1 MAFDMSRAAFGGSDG
16 LERVQRIPLD
26 RIRGNEKN
34 FYSMEGLRE
43 LAESIRMVGLLDPVC
58 VLRDGPD
65 GYRLISG
72 HRRYAAYQLL
82 REEAEG
88 YDAIPA
94 MVLEQMGDLSETFA
108 LITAN
113 ATARELSYAEKCRQE
128 QMLRETLEAMR
139 AAGMEVPK
147 NLGQYMAEQLGTS
160 RNEVSRMHSVNERLI
175 PEARAELDRGNLT
188 AQQAYEMSRRPE
200 EEQRAAVSN
209 LDTEKTAPK
218 RGFAVDDE
226 EIDKRVAVMKAANHL
241 LDGLLERIGTLRIVD
256 RSTGIM
262 ELKAGLKRRGS
273 FGDSTSWLT
282 AQDVTLA
289 VTNHGDKMR
298 HITPSDLWDA
308 MSIAAMRRCREMSK
322 LDTAAEQGGGTA
334 WRSAD
339 PEKEGTYVCM
349 VRRPNGSEAAVLLE
363 WRKEW
368 QLNGMAVGST
378 YKVRKWTE
386 VPE

>member
-1 MAFDMSRAAFGGSDG
+1 MAFDMSRAAFGGSDS
-16 LERVQRIPLD
+16 LDRVQRIPLD

-65 GYRLISG
+65 GYRLLSG

-113 ATARELSYAEKCRQE
+113 ATARELTYAERCRQE
-128 QMLRETLEAMR
+128 QMLRETLEAMK

-175 PEARAELDRGNLT
+175 PEARARLDEGAMT

-200 EEQRAAVSN
+200 EEQKAAVSN
-209 LDTEKTAPK
+209 LDTGTAEAQREPEGAAEEPQK
-218 RGFAVDDE
+218 PDPFREILAEAGPYFLHSVLAEYAARGDTRKEAVASLDHRFRTAGTGGMT
-226 EIDKRVAVMKAANHL
+226 IDYTGRA
-241 LDGLLERIGTLRIVD
+241 GSVD
-256 RSTGIM
+256 
-262 ELKAGLKRRGS
+262 LNRRG
-273 FGDSTSWLT
+273 GPRYRVKW
-282 AQDVTLA
+282 AE
-289 VTNHGDKMR
+289 
-298 HITPSDLWDA
+298 LWDA
-308 MSIAAMRRCREMSK
+308 MALAAIREVVSK
-322 LDTAAEQGGGTA
+322 MDTAAEQSGGTA
-334 WRSAD
+334 WRGTD
-339 PEKEGTYVCM
+339 PEKDGTYVCM